1 MKNNA
6 VEMVMGGVVIAVAGF
21 FLIFAYRFSDIQTTD
36 GYELTAA
43 FSNAGGLAT
52 GSDVRVSGVKVGSV
66 TDIDL
71 NEQTYQAIVSLS
83 LKSDVEIPIDSV
95 ARISS
100 DGLLG
105 DTFLALEI
113 GAEMDMFRPGERI
126 EFTQANPDLL
136 QLIGQAIYSF
146 TDGDDGN
153 SGDSSSGSNSP

>member
-6 VEMVMGGVVIAVAGF
+6 IEMVMGGVVIAIAAF
-21 FLIFAYRFSDIQTTD
+21 FLIFAYRFSNIQTTD

-43 FSNAGGLAT
+43 FSNASGLTT
-52 GSDVRVSGVKVGSV
+52 GADVRVSGVKVGSV
-66 TDIDL
+66 SDIEL

-95 ARISS
+95 ARVSS
-100 DGLLG
+100 DGILG
-105 DTFLALEI
+105 DSFLALEI

-146 TDGDDGN
+146 TDGGDEA
-153 SGDSSSGSNSP
+153 SGDAPNGNGSP